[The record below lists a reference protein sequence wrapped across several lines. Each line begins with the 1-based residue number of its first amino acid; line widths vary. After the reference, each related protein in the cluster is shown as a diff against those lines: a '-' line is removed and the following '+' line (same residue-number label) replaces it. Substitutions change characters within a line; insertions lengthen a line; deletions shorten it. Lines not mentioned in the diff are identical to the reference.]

1 MKYVP
6 HEYQEYA
13 KEFIVSRRVS
23 ALFLDCGLG
32 KTVITLTAIWELLL
46 DYFEIRRVL
55 VIAPLRVSRD
65 TWSGELKKWD
75 HLSGIEMS
83 LVLGSE
89 KERRAALDR
98 RANVYVINRENVEWL
113 AENYKW
119 DFDMVVIDELSSFKS
134 HKAKRF
140 KALKKVRPMVKRMVG
155 LTGTPAPNGLIDLW
169 AEIGIL
175 DMGQRLGRFI
185 GGYRER
191 FFVSDKRSREM
202 VFSYKPREGAEE
214 AIYGLISDIC
224 ISMKAADYL
233 EMPECIY
240 NRVEVAMNEKEVKL
254 YGQLEKDML
263 LPFADGDIDAV
274 NAAALSGKLMQMAN
288 GAVYDENGN
297 VKHIHDRK
305 LEALEDLVEA
315 ANGKPVLIAYWYQ
328 HDLDRIKKRIGA
340 VALDTAEDM
349 QRWNKGEIPVAIIH
363 PASAGHGLNLQA
375 GGSTLIWFGL
385 TWSLE
390 LYQQTNA
397 RLWRQG
403 QKETVV
409 IHHLVAKDTLD
420 EKVMAAL
427 EKKDCGQSALVE
439 AVKARIGGRKD
450 GCGEIV

>member
-1 MKYVP
+1 MKYEP

-13 KEFIVSRRVS
+13 KEFVVKQNVS

-46 DYFEIRRVL
+46 DYFDVRKIL
-55 VIAPLRVSRD
+55 VIAPLRVARD
-65 TWSGELKKWD
+65 TWPAELYKWE
-75 HLSGIEMS
+75 HLKGIEMS
-83 LVLGSE
+83 AVLGSE
-89 KERRAALDR
+89 RERVTALNR
-98 RANVYVINRENVEWL
+98 RANVYVINRENLEWL
-113 AENYKW
+113 VGHCRW

-140 KALKKVRPMVKRMVG
+140 KALKRVRPMVRRIVG

-169 AEIGIL
+169 AEIGLL

-185 GGYRER
+185 GGYRDR
-191 FFVSDKRSREM
+191 FFVPDKRSREM

-214 AIYGLISDIC
+214 AIYELISDIC
-224 ISMKAADYL
+224 ISMKATDYL

-240 NRVEVAMNEKEVKL
+240 NRVEVTMNEKERKL
-254 YGQLEKDML
+254 YQQLERDML
-263 LPFADGDIDAV
+263 IPFEDGDIDAG
-274 NAAALSGKLMQMAN
+274 NAAGLSNKLMQMAN
-288 GAVYDENGN
+288 GAVYDENGA

-305 LEALEDLVEA
+305 LEALEDLVES
-315 ANGKPVLIAYWYQ
+315 ANGKPVLIAYWYK
-328 HDLDRIKKRIGA
+328 HDLERIKEYVGA
-340 VALDTAEDM
+340 VELDTAEDM
-349 QRWNKGEIPVAIIH
+349 RKWDAGEIPVAVIH

-390 LYQQTNA
+390 LYQQMNA

-409 IHHLVAKDTLD
+409 IHHLIAKGTLD
-420 EKVMAAL
+420 ERVMEAL
-427 EKKDCGQSALVE
+427 EKKDCGQSALVD
-439 AVKARIGGRKD
+439 AVKARIGGVRD
-450 GCGEIV
+450 GCGKTV

>member
-1 MKYVP
+1 MKYEP

-13 KEFIVSRRVS
+13 KEFVVKQNVS

-46 DYFEIRRVL
+46 DYFDVRKIL
-55 VIAPLRVSRD
+55 VIAPLRVARD
-65 TWSGELKKWD
+65 TWPAELYKWE
-75 HLSGIEMS
+75 HLKGIEMS
-83 LVLGSE
+83 AVLGSE
-89 KERRAALDR
+89 RDRIIALNR

-113 AENYKW
+113 VGHYRW

-140 KALKKVRPMVKRMVG
+140 KALKRVRPMVRRIVG
-155 LTGTPAPNGLIDLW
+155 LTGTPAPNGLLDLW
-169 AEIGIL
+169 AEIGLL

-185 GGYRER
+185 GGYRDR
-191 FFVSDKRSREM
+191 FFVPDKRSREM
-202 VFSYKPREGAEE
+202 VFSYKPRDGVEE
-214 AIYGLISDIC
+214 AIFELISDIC

-240 NRVEVAMNEKEVKL
+240 NRVEVTMNEKEKKL
-254 YGQLEKDML
+254 YHQLERDML
-263 LPFADGDIDAV
+263 IPFEDGDIDAV
-274 NAAALSGKLMQMAN
+274 NAAGLSNKLMQMAN
-288 GAVYDENGN
+288 GAVYDENKA

-315 ANGKPVLIAYWYQ
+315 ANGKPVLIAYWYK
-328 HDLDRIKKRIGA
+328 HDLERIKKYAGA
-340 VALDTAEDM
+340 VELDTAEDM
-349 QRWNKGEIPVAIIH
+349 RKWNAGEIPVAVIH

-375 GGSTLIWFGL
+375 GGFTLIWFGL

-390 LYQQTNA
+390 LYQQMNA

-409 IHHLVAKDTLD
+409 IHHLIAKGTLD
-420 EKVMAAL
+420 ERVMEAL
-427 EKKDCGQSALVE
+427 EKKDCGQSALVD
-439 AVKARIGGRKD
+439 AVKARIGGVV
-450 GCGEIV
+450 GESGRDV